1 MTTQTQSSYTTNPW
15 QQPRS
20 QRRAPLSL
28 FIASGRQRALL
39 AALLTAGIW
48 ALTLTVVG

>member
-1 MTTQTQSSYTTNPW
+1 MTTQSQSSYTTNHW
-15 QQPRS
+15 KQPRS